1 MKKQFGLPLMLASA
15 LAFSACS
22 SDDVAE
28 NGNGS
33 LTDFT
38 NGGYV
43 KMAINMPTVKSSEGA
58 FKGVNDGYQDG
69 TPEEYAVNNTTV
81 IMFQGNNEN
90 DAIFHSAYSINN
102 ITDTWNPELA
112 PNGQISS
119 ILQLTK
125 KVNEPAIGSNL
136 YALVVVN
143 HNGLL
148 EVGTDH
154 TLKVNTVGFT
164 GNFTDFKNKLA
175 TAADVSGTN
184 FSGAGKGLFM
194 ANAPLSK
201 GTGGTAKSDGPVTTL
216 VNLSSKVY
224 PSESQAEAAPAAHI
238 YIERGVAK
246 VTFINPKKDAS
257 FTTDAFSNG
266 KGVATV
272 TYTMDGWNL
281 DITNRSSYL
290 VRHVDPTWNAYQTN
304 IPAVSHGA
312 VTVTNPFRFVGHT
325 EVHDGLYRTYWAE
338 DPNYSSTPAAAF
350 NKVAGVDDINK
361 GFGSDK
367 PLYCLENTF
376 NVDNQNQDA
385 TTRAIVRV
393 KVKINGT
400 EGDFYTVN
408 GGKTTLY
415 SQANLDNLVKNA
427 IITNA
432 DVVYAN
438 GGTAPNAADITL
450 TYSATPN
457 TDGEVKVEGIDL
469 TLAGGTALSANA
481 KYTDILRDVNKTVK
495 NITKYA
501 GGYVYYPVRIKH
513 FGDELTPWAQ
523 AYDSHITTDVI
534 YPATDKEQRYLGRYG
549 VVRNN
554 WYELEVNSIK
564 GIGYAVIPPS
574 NKVPDDVL
582 DQYIS
587 VKINILSWA
596 KRVQKED
603 L

>member
-69 TPEEYAVNNTTV
+69 TPAEYEVKNTTV

-90 DAIFHSAYSINN
+90 DAIFHSAYN

-119 ILQLTK
+119 TLQLTK
-125 KVNEPAIGSNL
+125 KVNEAAIGSNL

-143 HNGLL
+143 NNGLL
-148 EVGTDH
+148 SVGPDH
-154 TLKVNTVGFT
+154 KLTVGSDDFT
-164 GNFTDFKNKLA
+164 GNFTEFKNKLA
-175 TAADVSGTN
+175 TATSVSGTD

-216 VNLSSKVY
+216 VNLTSDVY
-224 PSESQAEAAPAAHI
+224 PTATAAEAKPAAHI

-246 VTFINPKKDAS
+246 VTFVRPKTDAS

-281 DITNRSSYL
+281 DITNKSSFL
-290 VRHVDPTWNAYQTN
+290 VRHVNPDWNAYKTD
-304 IPAVSHGA
+304 ITG

-338 DPNYSSTPAAAF
+338 DPNYNSTPAGAF
-350 NKVAGVDDINK
+350 NTVTSVDDINK
-361 GFGSDK
+361 PFGEYK

-393 KVKINGT
+393 KVKINRT

-415 SQANLDNLVKNA
+415 SKDNLDNLVKNA

-432 DVVYAN
+432 DVVTAN
-438 GGTAPNAADITL
+438 GGTAPNATDITL
-450 TYSATPN
+450 SYSDLGDN
-457 TDGEVKVEGIDL
+457 VQKVDGI
-469 TLAGGTALSANA
+469 TLRLADGTFLSAKTN
-481 KYTDILRDVNKTVK
+481 YNSILTAVNDAVK
-495 NITKYA
+495 NITKYVD
-501 GGYVYYPVRIKH
+501 GYVYYPVRIKH

-523 AYDSHITTDVI
+523 AYDANITTGKI
-534 YPATDKEQRYLGRYG
+534 YPATKKEERYLGRYG

-564 GIGYAVIPPS
+564 GIGYAVIPPA
-574 NKVPDDVL
+574 NNVPDDVL

-596 KRVQKED
+596 KRTQSED

>member
-1 MKKQFGLPLMLASA
+1 MKKYFGLPLMLASA

-69 TPEEYAVNNTTV
+69 TPAEYEVKNTTV

-90 DAIFHSAYSINN
+90 DAIFHSAYN

-119 ILQLTK
+119 TLQLTK
-125 KVNEPAIGSNL
+125 KVNEAAIGSNL

-143 HNGLL
+143 NNGLL
-148 EVGTDH
+148 SVGPDH
-154 TLKVNTVGFT
+154 KLTVGSDDFT
-164 GNFTDFKNKLA
+164 GNFTEFKNKLA
-175 TAADVSGTN
+175 TATSVSGTD

-216 VNLSSKVY
+216 VNLTSDVY
-224 PSESQAEAAPAAHI
+224 PTATAAEAKPAAHI

-246 VTFINPKKDAS
+246 VTFVRPKTDAS

-281 DITNRSSYL
+281 DITNKSSFL
-290 VRHVDPTWNAYQTN
+290 VRHVNPDWNAYKTD
-304 IPAVSHGA
+304 ITG

-338 DPNYSSTPAAAF
+338 DPNYNSTPAGAF
-350 NKVAGVDDINK
+350 NTVTSVDDINK
-361 GFGSDK
+361 PFDEYK

-393 KVKINGT
+393 KVKINET

-415 SQANLDNLVKNA
+415 SKDNLDNLVKNA

-432 DVVYAN
+432 DVVTAN
-438 GGTAPNAADITL
+438 GGTAPNATDITL
-450 TYSATPN
+450 SYSDLGDN
-457 TDGEVKVEGIDL
+457 VQKVDGI
-469 TLAGGTALSANA
+469 TLRLADGTFLSAKTN
-481 KYTDILRDVNKTVK
+481 YNSILTAVNDAVK
-495 NITKYA
+495 NITKYVD
-501 GGYVYYPVRIKH
+501 GYVYYPVRIKH

-523 AYDSHITTDVI
+523 AYDANITTGKI
-534 YPATDKEQRYLGRYG
+534 YPATKKEERYLGRYG

-564 GIGYAVIPPS
+564 GIGYAVIPPA
-574 NKVPDDVL
+574 NNVPDDVL

-596 KRVQKED
+596 KRTQSED

>member
-58 FKGVNDGYQDG
+58 FKGVNDSYQDG
-69 TPEEYAVNNTTV
+69 TPDEYAVNNTTV

-90 DAIFHSAYSINN
+90 DAIFHSAYN
-102 ITDTWNPELA
+102 ITKAWTPQPA

-164 GNFTDFKNKLA
+164 GNFTDFKNEVA
-175 TAADVSGTN
+175 TAANVSGTN

-216 VNLSSKVY
+216 VNLSSDVY
-224 PSESQAEAAPAAHI
+224 PTETAAEAAPAAHI

-246 VTFINPKKDAS
+246 VTFINPKTDAS

-266 KGVATV
+266 KGVANV
-272 TYTMDGWNL
+272 TYTMDGWSL
-281 DITNRSSYL
+281 DITNKESFL
-290 VRHVDPTWNAYQTN
+290 VRHVNPNWNAYKTD
-304 IPAVSHGA
+304 IPAVSPVP
-312 VTVTNPFRFVGHT
+312 VTVANPFRFVGHT
-325 EVHDGLYRTYWAE
+325 EVHDDLYRTYWAE

-350 NKVAGVDDINK
+350 NKVAGVADINK

-432 DVVYAN
+432 DVVAAN
-438 GGTAPNAADITL
+438 GRTAPTATAINL
-450 TYSATPN
+450 SYSTPDAN
-457 TDGEVKVEGIDL
+457 NVQTVDGIDL
-469 TLAGGTALSANA
+469 TLADGTLLSSKTN
-481 KYTDILRDVNKTVK
+481 YNNILTAVNDAVK
-495 NITKYA
+495 NITKYVD
-501 GGYVYYPVRIKH
+501 GYVYYPVRIKH

-523 AYDSHITTDVI
+523 AYDANITTGKI
-534 YPATDKEQRYLGRYG
+534 YPATNKEERYLGRYG

-564 GIGYAVIPPS
+564 GIGYAVIPPA
-574 NKVPDDVL
+574 NNVPDDVL

-596 KRVQKED
+596 KRKQSEK

>member
-22 SDDVAE
+22 SDDVADT
-28 NGNGS
+28 GNGS

-90 DAIFHSAYSINN
+90 DAIFHSAYN
-102 ITDTWNPELA
+102 ITDTWNPALT

-119 ILQLTK
+119 ILKLTK

-143 HNGLL
+143 NNGLL
-148 EVGTDH
+148 SVGPDH
-154 TLKVNTVGFT
+154 KLTVGSDDFT

-175 TAADVSGTN
+175 TATSVSGTD
-184 FSGAGKGLFM
+184 FSGAGLFM

-216 VNLSSKVY
+216 VNLTSDVS
-224 PSESQAEAAPAAHI
+224 PTATAAEAKPAAHI

-246 VTFINPKKDAS
+246 VTFVRPKTDAS

-281 DITNRSSYL
+281 DITNKSSFL
-290 VRHVDPTWNAYQTN
+290 VRHVNPDWNAYKTD
-304 IPAVSHGA
+304 ITG

-325 EVHDGLYRTYWAE
+325 EVHDVLYRTYWAE
-338 DPNYSSTPAAAF
+338 DPNYNSTPAGAF
-350 NKVAGVDDINK
+350 NTVTSVDDINK
-361 GFGSDK
+361 PFGEYN

-393 KVKINGT
+393 KVTIDGVA
-400 EGDFYTVN
+400 GDFYTVN

-415 SQANLDNLVKNA
+415 SKTNLDNLVKNA

-432 DVVYAN
+432 DVVTAN
-438 GGTAPNAADITL
+438 GGTAPNATDITL
-450 TYSATPN
+450 RYSAAPDAN
-457 TDGEVKVEGIDL
+457 GEVKVEGIDL
-469 TLAGGTALSANA
+469 TGVDLSANA
-481 KYTDILRDVNKTVK
+481 VKYNAILTAVNNTVK
-495 NITKYA
+495 NITKYVN
-501 GGYVYYPVRIKH
+501 GYVYYPVRIKH

-523 AYDSHITTDVI
+523 AYDANITTVKI
-534 YPATDKEQRYLGRYG
+534 YPATNKEERYLGRYG

-564 GIGYAVIPPS
+564 GIGYAVIPPA
-574 NKVPDDVL
+574 NNVPDDVL

-596 KRVQKED
+596 KRSQSED

>member
-58 FKGVNDGYQDG
+58 FKGVNDDYQDG
-69 TPEEYAVNNTTV
+69 TPDEYAVNNTTV

-90 DAIFHSAYSINN
+90 DAIFHSAYDINK
-102 ITDTWNPELA
+102 TWTTNPV
-112 PNGQISS
+112 NGQISS
-119 ILQLTK
+119 TLQLTK
-125 KVNEPAIGSNL
+125 KVNEAAIGSNL

-143 HNGLL
+143 NNGLL
-148 EVGTDH
+148 SVGTDH
-154 TLKVNTVGFT
+154 KLTVNGSGFT
-164 GNFTDFKNKLA
+164 GNFTDFKNELA
-175 TAADVSGTN
+175 TAADVSGTK
-184 FSGAGKGLFM
+184 FSGTGEGLFM

-201 GTGGTAKSDGPVTTL
+201 GTGGTAESGGPVTTL
-216 VNLSSKVY
+216 VNLTTNVY
-224 PSESQAEAAPAAHI
+224 PTDTEANNHPAAHI

-246 VTFINPKKDAS
+246 VTFVNRKIDAS

-281 DITNRSSYL
+281 DITNKSSFL
-290 VRHVDPTWNAYQTN
+290 VRHVNPAWNAYQTD
-304 IPAVSHGA
+304 IPTVSHGS
-312 VTVTNPFRFVGHT
+312 VTVANPYRFVGHT
-325 EVHDGLYRTYWAE
+325 AVKDDLYRTYWAE

-361 GFGSDK
+361 EFGPDK

-376 NVDNQNQDA
+376 DVDRQNQDA

-432 DVVYAN
+432 DVVTAN
-438 GGTAPNAADITL
+438 GGTAPNAAAITL
-450 TYSATPN
+450 RYSAAPDAN
-457 TDGEVKVEGIDL
+457 GEVKVEGIDL
-469 TLAGGTALSANA
+469 TGVDLSADAVKYNA
-481 KYTDILRDVNKTVK
+481 ILTAVNNTVK
-495 NITKYA
+495 NITKYVN
-501 GGYVYYPVRIKH
+501 GYVYYPVRIKH

-523 AYDSHITTDVI
+523 AYDANITTGKI
-534 YPATDKEQRYLGRYG
+534 YPDTNKEQRYLGRYG

-564 GIGYAVIPPS
+564 GIGYAVIPPA
-574 NKVPDDVL
+574 NNVPDDVL

-596 KRVQKED
+596 RRKQSEK

>member
-22 SDDVAE
+22 SDDVAD

-69 TPEEYAVNNTTV
+69 TPAEYEVKNTTV

-90 DAIFHSAYSINN
+90 DAIFHSAYN
-102 ITDTWNPELA
+102 ITDTWNPALT

-119 ILQLTK
+119 ILKLTK

-143 HNGLL
+143 NNGLL
-148 EVGTDH
+148 SVGPDH
-154 TLKVNTVGFT
+154 KLTVGSDNFT

-175 TAADVSGTN
+175 TATSVSGTD
-184 FSGAGKGLFM
+184 FSGAGLFM

-216 VNLSSKVY
+216 VNLTSDVY
-224 PSESQAEAAPAAHI
+224 PTATAAEAKPAAHI

-246 VTFINPKKDAS
+246 VTFVNPKKDAK

-281 DITNRSSYL
+281 DITNKSSYL

-338 DPNYSSTPAAAF
+338 DPNYSSTPAGAF
-350 NKVAGVDDINK
+350 NKVAGVADINK

-415 SQANLDNLVKNA
+415 SKDNLDNLVKNA
-427 IITNA
+427 IITNS
-432 DVVYAN
+432 DVVAAN
-438 GGTAPNAADITL
+438 HGAPNAADITL
-450 TYSATPN
+450 RYSAAPDAN
-457 TDGEVKVEGIDL
+457 GEVKVEGIDL
-469 TLAGGTALSANA
+469 TGVDLSADAVKYNA
-481 KYTDILRDVNKTVK
+481 ILTAVNNTVK

-523 AYDSHITTDVI
+523 AYDANITTNKI
-534 YPATDKEQRYLGRYG
+534 YPATDKEIRYLGRYG

-554 WYELEVNSIK
+554 WYELEVSKIK
-564 GIGYAVIPPS
+564 GIGYAVIPPA
-574 NKVPDDVL
+574 NNVPDDVL

-596 KRVQKED
+596 RRSQSEE

>member
-58 FKGVNDGYQDG
+58 FKGKNDDYQDG
-69 TPEEYAVNNTTV
+69 TPDEYAVNNTTV

-90 DAIFHSAYSINN
+90 EAIFHSAYN
-102 ITDTWNPELA
+102 ITNAWTPELA
-112 PNGQISS
+112 PKGQISS

-175 TAADVSGTN
+175 TAENVSGTKI
-184 FSGAGKGLFM
+184 SGTGLFM

-216 VNLSSKVY
+216 VNLSYKVY
-224 PSESQAEAAPAAHI
+224 PTETAAEAAPAAHI

-246 VTFINPKKDAS
+246 VTFINPKTDEK
-257 FTTDAFSNG
+257 FKTDAFSNG
-266 KGVATV
+266 QGVVPV
-272 TYTMDGWNL
+272 TYTMDGWSL
-281 DITNRSSYL
+281 DITNKESFL
-290 VRHVDPTWNAYQTN
+290 VRHVNPNWNAYKTD
-304 IPAVSHGA
+304 IPAVSPIP
-312 VTVTNPFRFVGHT
+312 VTVLNPFRFVGHT

-338 DPNYSSTPAAAF
+338 DPNYSPTPSATF
-350 NKVAGVDDINK
+350 NKVTDVAKINK
-361 GFGSDK
+361 DFGTDK
-367 PLYCLENTF
+367 PQYCLENTF

-393 KVKINGT
+393 KVKINGA

-432 DVVYAN
+432 DVVAAN

-450 TYSATPN
+450 TYS
-457 TDGEVKVEGIDL
+457 TDPDSKGEVKVEGIDL
-469 TLAGGTALSANA
+469 TLTGGAALSADA
-481 KYTDILRDVNKTVK
+481 VKYSAILTAVNNTVK
-495 NITKYA
+495 NITKYV
-501 GGYVYYPVRIKH
+501 GGYV
-513 FGDELTPWAQ
+513 
-523 AYDSHITTDVI
+523 ITLYVS
-534 YPATDKEQRYLGRYG
+534 
-549 VVRNN
+549 
-554 WYELEVNSIK
+554 SIS
-564 GIGYAVIPPS
+564 AM
-574 NKVPDDVL
+574 N
-582 DQYIS
+582 
-587 VKINILSWA
+587 
-596 KRVQKED
+596 
-603 L
+603 

>member
-69 TPEEYAVNNTTV
+69 TPAEYEVKNTTV

-90 DAIFHSAYSINN
+90 DAIFHSAYN

-119 ILQLTK
+119 TLQLTK
-125 KVNEPAIGSNL
+125 KVNEAAIGSNL

-143 HNGLL
+143 NNGLL
-148 EVGTDH
+148 SVGPDH
-154 TLKVNTVGFT
+154 KLTVGSDDFT
-164 GNFTDFKNKLA
+164 GNFTEFKNKLA
-175 TAADVSGTN
+175 TATSVSGTD

-216 VNLSSKVY
+216 VNLTSDVY
-224 PSESQAEAAPAAHI
+224 PTATAAEAKPAAHI

-246 VTFINPKKDAS
+246 VTFVRPKTDAS

-281 DITNRSSYL
+281 DITNKSSFL
-290 VRHVDPTWNAYQTN
+290 VRHVNPDWNAYKTD
-304 IPAVSHGA
+304 ITG

-338 DPNYSSTPAAAF
+338 DPNYNSTPAGAF
-350 NKVAGVDDINK
+350 NTVTSVDDINK
-361 GFGSDK
+361 PFGEYK

-415 SQANLDNLVKNA
+415 SKDNLDNLVKNA

-432 DVVYAN
+432 DVVTAN
-438 GGTAPNAADITL
+438 GGTAPNATDITL
-450 TYSATPN
+450 SYSDLGDN
-457 TDGEVKVEGIDL
+457 VQKVDGI
-469 TLAGGTALSANA
+469 TLRLADGTFLSAKTN
-481 KYTDILRDVNKTVK
+481 YNSILTAVNDAVK
-495 NITKYA
+495 NITKYVD
-501 GGYVYYPVRIKH
+501 GYVYYPVRIKH

-523 AYDSHITTDVI
+523 AYDANITTGKI
-534 YPATDKEQRYLGRYG
+534 YPATKKEERYLGRYG

-564 GIGYAVIPPS
+564 GIGYAVIPPA
-574 NKVPDDVL
+574 NNVPDDVL

-596 KRVQKED
+596 KRSQSED

>member
-58 FKGVNDGYQDG
+58 FKGANDSYQDG
-69 TPEEYAVNNTTV
+69 TAAEYEVKNTTV
-81 IMFQGNNEN
+81 ILFQGNNEN
-90 DAIFHSAYSINN
+90 DAIFHSAYN
-102 ITDTWNPELA
+102 ITDTWNPALT

-119 ILQLTK
+119 ILKLTK

-143 HNGLL
+143 NNGLL
-148 EVGTDH
+148 SVGTDH
-154 TLKVNTVGFT
+154 KLTVGSDDFT

-175 TAADVSGTN
+175 TATSVSGTD
-184 FSGAGKGLFM
+184 FSGAGLFM

-216 VNLSSKVY
+216 VNLTSNVY
-224 PSESQAEAAPAAHI
+224 PTATAAEAQPAAHI

-246 VTFINPKKDAS
+246 VTFVNPKKDAK

-281 DITNRSSYL
+281 DITNKSSYL

-304 IPAVSHGA
+304 IPSVSHGA

-325 EVHDGLYRTYWAE
+325 VVHDGLYRTYWAE
-338 DPNYSSTPAAAF
+338 DPNYSSTPAGAF
-350 NKVAGVDDINK
+350 NKVTGVDDINK
-361 GFGSDK
+361 PFGEYN

-393 KVKINGT
+393 KVKIDGA

-432 DVVYAN
+432 DVVTAN
-438 GGTAPNAADITL
+438 GETAPNAADITL
-450 TYSATPN
+450 RYSAAPDAN
-457 TDGEVKVEGIDL
+457 GEVKVEGIDL
-469 TLAGGTALSANA
+469 TGVALSANA
-481 KYTDILRDVNKTVK
+481 KYTDILTAVNNTVK
-495 NITKYA
+495 NITKYV

-523 AYDSHITTDVI
+523 AYDANITTGKI
-534 YPATDKEQRYLGRYG
+534 YPDADKEQRYLGRYG

-587 VKINILSWA
+587 VKINVLSWA
-596 KRVQKED
+596 KRVQRED

>member
-58 FKGVNDGYQDG
+58 FKGANDDYKDG

-90 DAIFHSAYSINN
+90 DAIFHSAYN
-102 ITDTWNPELA
+102 ITKAWTPELA

-119 ILQLTK
+119 TLQLTK
-125 KVNEPAIGSNL
+125 KVNEAAIGSNL

-143 HNGLL
+143 NNGLL
-148 EVGTDH
+148 SVGADH
-154 TLKVNTVGFT
+154 KLTVGSDDFT

-175 TAADVSGTN
+175 TATSVSGTD
-184 FSGAGKGLFM
+184 FSGAGLFM

-216 VNLSSKVY
+216 VNLSSDVY
-224 PSESQAEAAPAAHI
+224 PTETAAEAAPAAHI

-246 VTFINPKKDAS
+246 VTFVNRKIDEN

-266 KGVATV
+266 KGVVPV

-281 DITNRSSYL
+281 DITNTKSYL
-290 VRHVDPTWNAYQTN
+290 VRHVESSWNAYKTDI
-304 IPAVSHGA
+304 IPTTGA
-312 VTVTNPFRFVGHT
+312 IANPFRFVGHT
-325 EVHDGLYRTYWAE
+325 AVKDNLYRTYWAE

-350 NKVAGVDDINK
+350 NKVAGVADINK

-415 SQANLDNLVKNA
+415 SKDNLDNLVKNA
-427 IITNA
+427 IITNG
-432 DVVYAN
+432 DVVAAN
-438 GGTAPNAADITL
+438 GRTAPTATAINL
-450 TYSATPN
+450 SYSTPDAN
-457 TDGEVKVEGIDL
+457 NVQTVDGIDL
-469 TLAGGTALSANA
+469 TLADGTLLSSKTN
-481 KYTDILRDVNKTVK
+481 YNNILTAVNDAVK
-495 NITKYA
+495 NITKYV

-523 AYDSHITTDVI
+523 AYDANITTGKI
-534 YPATDKEQRYLGRYG
+534 YPAANKEERYLGRYG

-564 GIGYAVIPPS
+564 GIGYAVIPPANS
-574 NKVPDDVL
+574 VPDDVL

-587 VKINILSWA
+587 VKINVLSWA
-596 KRVQKED
+596 KRKQSEK

>member
-58 FKGVNDGYQDG
+58 FKGVNDDYQDG
-69 TPEEYAVNNTTV
+69 TPDEYAVNNTTV

-90 DAIFHSAYSINN
+90 DAIFHSAYN

-175 TAADVSGTN
+175 TAENVSGTKI
-184 FSGAGKGLFM
+184 SGTGLFM

-216 VNLSSKVY
+216 VNLSSDVY
-224 PSESQAEAAPAAHI
+224 PTETAAEAAPAAHI

-246 VTFINPKKDAS
+246 VTFINPKTDAN
-257 FTTDAFSNG
+257 FTTAAFSNG
-266 KGVATV
+266 KGVANV
-272 TYTMDGWNL
+272 TYTMDGWSL
-281 DITNRSSYL
+281 DITNKESFL
-290 VRHVDPTWNAYQTN
+290 VRHVNPNWNAYKTD
-304 IPAVSHGA
+304 IPAVSPIPF
-312 VTVTNPFRFVGHT
+312 TVANPFRFVGHT

-338 DPNYSSTPAAAF
+338 DPNYSPTPSATF
-350 NKVAGVDDINK
+350 NKVTDVAKINK
-361 GFGSDK
+361 DFGTDK
-367 PLYCLENTF
+367 PQYCLENTF

-393 KVKINGT
+393 KVKINGA

-415 SQANLDNLVKNA
+415 SQENLDNLVKNA

-432 DVVYAN
+432 DVVTAN
-438 GGTAPNAADITL
+438 GGTAPNAAAITL
-450 TYSATPN
+450 RYSAAPDAN
-457 TDGEVKVEGIDL
+457 GEVKVEGIDL
-469 TLAGGTALSANA
+469 TGVDLSANV

-495 NITKYA
+495 NITKYV

-523 AYDSHITTDVI
+523 AYDNSITTGKI
-534 YPATDKEQRYLGRYG
+534 YPATNKEERYLGRYG

-554 WYELEVNSIK
+554 WYELEVSKIK

-574 NKVPDDVL
+574 KGIPDDVL

-596 KRVQKED
+596 RRSQSEE

>member
-69 TPEEYAVNNTTV
+69 TPAEYEVKNTTV

-90 DAIFHSAYSINN
+90 DAIFHSAYN

-119 ILQLTK
+119 TLQLTK
-125 KVNEPAIGSNL
+125 KVNEAAIGSNL

-143 HNGLL
+143 NNGLL
-148 EVGTDH
+148 SVGPDH
-154 TLKVNTVGFT
+154 KLTVGSDDFT
-164 GNFTDFKNKLA
+164 GNFTEFKNKLA
-175 TAADVSGTN
+175 TATSVSGTD
-184 FSGAGKGLFM
+184 FSGAGLFM

-216 VNLSSKVY
+216 VNLTSDVY
-224 PSESQAEAAPAAHI
+224 PTATAAEAKPAAHI

-246 VTFINPKKDAS
+246 VTFVRPKTDAS

-281 DITNRSSYL
+281 DITNKSSFL
-290 VRHVDPTWNAYQTN
+290 VRHVNPDWNAYKTD
-304 IPAVSHGA
+304 ITG

-338 DPNYSSTPAAAF
+338 DPNYNSTPAGAF
-350 NKVAGVDDINK
+350 NTVTSVDDINK
-361 GFGSDK
+361 PFGEYN

-393 KVKINGT
+393 KVKIDGVA
-400 EGDFYTVN
+400 GDFYTVN

-432 DVVYAN
+432 DVVTAN
-438 GGTAPNAADITL
+438 GGTAPNAAAITL
-450 TYSATPN
+450 RYSAAPDAN
-457 TDGEVKVEGIDL
+457 GEVKVEGIDL
-469 TLAGGTALSANA
+469 TGVDLSADAVKYNA
-481 KYTDILRDVNKTVK
+481 ILDAVNKTVK
-495 NITKYA
+495 NITKYVD
-501 GGYVYYPVRIKH
+501 GYVYYPVRIKH

-523 AYDSHITTDVI
+523 AYDANITTGKI
-534 YPATDKEQRYLGRYG
+534 YPATKKEERYLGRYG

-564 GIGYAVIPPS
+564 GIGYAVIPPA
-574 NKVPDDVL
+574 NNVPDDVL

-596 KRVQKED
+596 KRSQSED

>member
-43 KMAINMPTVKSSEGA
+43 KMTINMPTVKSSEGA
-58 FKGVNDGYQDG
+58 FKGVNDDYQDG
-69 TPEEYAVNNTTV
+69 TPDEYAVNNTTV

-90 DAIFHSAYSINN
+90 DAIFHSAYN

-175 TAADVSGTN
+175 TAENVSGTKI
-184 FSGAGKGLFM
+184 SGTGLFM

-216 VNLSSKVY
+216 VNLSSDVY
-224 PSESQAEAAPAAHI
+224 PTETAAEAAPAAHI

-246 VTFINPKKDAS
+246 VTFINPKTDAN
-257 FTTDAFSNG
+257 FTTAAFSNG
-266 KGVATV
+266 KGVANV
-272 TYTMDGWNL
+272 TYTMDGWSL
-281 DITNRSSYL
+281 DITNKESFL
-290 VRHVDPTWNAYQTN
+290 VRHVNPNWNAYKTD
-304 IPAVSHGA
+304 IPAVSPIP
-312 VTVTNPFRFVGHT
+312 VTVANPFRFVGHT

-338 DPNYSSTPAAAF
+338 DPNYSPTPSATF
-350 NKVAGVDDINK
+350 NKVTDVAKINK
-361 GFGSDK
+361 DFGTDK
-367 PLYCLENTF
+367 PQYCLENTF

-393 KVKINGT
+393 KVKINGA

-415 SQANLDNLVKNA
+415 SQENLDNLVKNA

-432 DVVYAN
+432 DVVTAN
-438 GGTAPNAADITL
+438 GGTAPNAAAITL
-450 TYSATPN
+450 RYSAAPDAN
-457 TDGEVKVEGIDL
+457 GEVKVEGIDL
-469 TLAGGTALSANA
+469 TGVDLSANV

-495 NITKYA
+495 NITKYV

-523 AYDSHITTDVI
+523 AYDNSITTGKI
-534 YPATDKEQRYLGRYG
+534 YPATNKEERYLGRYG

-554 WYELEVNSIK
+554 WYELEVSKIK

-574 NKVPDDVL
+574 KGIPDDVL

-596 KRVQKED
+596 RRSQSEE

>member
-58 FKGVNDGYQDG
+58 FKGKNDDYQDG
-69 TPEEYAVNNTTV
+69 TAAEYEVKNTTV

-90 DAIFHSAYSINN
+90 DAIFHSAYN
-102 ITDTWNPELA
+102 ISDAWNSALA

-119 ILQLTK
+119 TLQLTK
-125 KVNEPAIGSNL
+125 KVNEAAIGSNL

-143 HNGLL
+143 NNGLL
-148 EVGTDH
+148 SVGADH
-154 TLKVNTVGFT
+154 KLTVGSDNFT

-175 TAADVSGTN
+175 TATSVSGTD
-184 FSGAGKGLFM
+184 FSGAGLFM

-201 GTGGTAKSDGPVTTL
+201 GTGGTVKSDGPVTTL
-216 VNLSSKVY
+216 VNLSSDVY
-224 PSESQAEAAPAAHI
+224 PTETAAEAAPAAHI

-246 VTFINPKKDAS
+246 VTFINPKTDAS

-266 KGVATV
+266 KGVVPV

-281 DITNRSSYL
+281 DITNKSSFL
-290 VRHVDPTWNAYQTN
+290 VRHVNPTWNAYQTD
-304 IPAVSHGA
+304 IVPTPGA
-312 VTVTNPFRFVGHT
+312 IANPFRFVGHT
-325 EVHDGLYRTYWAE
+325 EVHGGLYRTYWAE

-350 NKVAGVDDINK
+350 NKVAGVADINK

-432 DVVYAN
+432 DVVTAN
-438 GGTAPNAADITL
+438 GRTAPNAADITL
-450 TYSATPN
+450 RYSATPDAN
-457 TDGEVKVEGIDL
+457 GEVTVEGIDL
-469 TLAGGTALSANA
+469 TLAGGTALSAES
-481 KYTDILRDVNKTVK
+481 KYGDILTAVNNTVK
-495 NITKYA
+495 NITKYV

-523 AYDSHITTDVI
+523 AYDANITTGVI
-534 YPATDKEQRYLGRYG
+534 YPATNKEERYLGRYG

-564 GIGYAVIPPS
+564 GIGYAVIPPY
-574 NKVPDDVL
+574 KTDPDDVL

>member
-58 FKGVNDGYQDG
+58 FKGANDDYQDG
-69 TPEEYAVNNTTV
+69 TPDEYDVKNTTV

-90 DAIFHSAYSINN
+90 DAIFHSAYD
-102 ITDTWNPELA
+102 ITKSWNPELA

-119 ILQLTK
+119 ILKLTK

-148 EVGTDH
+148 EVGADH
-154 TLKVNTVGFT
+154 TLKVNSVGFT
-164 GNFTDFKNKLA
+164 GNFTAFKNELA

-194 ANAPLSK
+194 ANAPLSQ
-201 GTGGTAKSDGPVTTL
+201 GTGGTAASGGPVTTL
-216 VNLSSKVY
+216 VNLTSDVY
-224 PSESQAEAAPAAHI
+224 PTEAAAEAKPAAYI
-238 YIERGVAK
+238 YVERGVAK
-246 VTFINPKKDAS
+246 VTFVNPKKDAK

-281 DITNRSSYL
+281 DITNKSSFL
-290 VRHVDPTWNAYQTN
+290 VRHVNPTWNAYSTDI
-304 IPAVSHGA
+304 IPATGA
-312 VTVTNPFRFVGHT
+312 IAKPFRFVGHT

-338 DPNYSSTPAAAF
+338 DPNYSSTPTDVF
-350 NKVAGVDDINK
+350 NKVTDVADIDK
-361 GFGSDK
+361 SFGIDK

-376 NVDNQNQDA
+376 DVDNQKQDA

-415 SQANLDNLVKNA
+415 SKENLDNLVKNA
-427 IITNA
+427 IITNS
-432 DVVYAN
+432 DVVDAN
-438 GGTAPNAADITL
+438 SGTAPDATTITLSYSDLGDNVQKVDGITL
-450 TYSATPN
+450 TLA
-457 TDGEVKVEGIDL
+457 DGTLLSSKTNYNNIL
-469 TLAGGTALSANA
+469 TA
-481 KYTDILRDVNKTVK
+481 VNDAVK
-495 NITKYA
+495 NITKYVD
-501 GGYVYYPVRIKH
+501 GYVYYPVRIKH

-523 AYDSHITTDVI
+523 AYDSDITTGVI
-534 YPATDKEQRYLGRYG
+534 YPATKKEERYLGRYG

-554 WYELEVNSIK
+554 WYELEVNKIK

-596 KRVQKED
+596 KRSQSEE

>member
-58 FKGVNDGYQDG
+58 FKGANDDYKDG
-69 TPEEYAVNNTTV
+69 KPEEYAVNNTTV

-90 DAIFHSAYSINN
+90 DAIFHSAYN

-175 TAADVSGTN
+175 TAENVSGTKI
-184 FSGAGKGLFM
+184 SGTGLFM

-216 VNLSSKVY
+216 VNLSSDVY
-224 PSESQAEAAPAAHI
+224 PTETAAEAAPAAHI

-246 VTFINPKKDAS
+246 VTFVNPKTDAK
-257 FTTDAFSNG
+257 FTTAAFSNG
-266 KGVATV
+266 KGVANV
-272 TYTMDGWNL
+272 TYTMDGWSL
-281 DITNRSSYL
+281 DITNKESFL
-290 VRHVDPTWNAYQTN
+290 VRHVNPNWNAYKTD
-304 IPAVSHGA
+304 IPAVSPIP
-312 VTVTNPFRFVGHT
+312 VTVANPFRFVGHT

-338 DPNYSSTPAAAF
+338 DPNYSSTPAAF
-350 NKVAGVDDINK
+350 NKVAGVADINK

-415 SQANLDNLVKNA
+415 SQENLDKLVKNA

-432 DVVYAN
+432 DVVTAN
-438 GGTAPNAADITL
+438 GGTAPTETAINL
-450 TYSATPN
+450 SYSTPDAN
-457 TDGEVKVEGIDL
+457 NVQEVDGIIL
-469 TLAGGTALSANA
+469 TLADGSLLSSKTNYNNILTA
-481 KYTDILRDVNKTVK
+481 VNDAVK
-495 NITKYA
+495 NITKYV

-523 AYDSHITTDVI
+523 AYDTNITTGKI
-534 YPATDKEQRYLGRYG
+534 YPATNKEERYLGRYG

-564 GIGYAVIPPS
+564 GIGYAVIPPA
-574 NKVPDDVL
+574 NNVPDDVL

-596 KRVQKED
+596 KRSQSED

>member
-22 SDDVAE
+22 SDDVADT
-28 NGNGS
+28 GNGS

-69 TPEEYAVNNTTV
+69 TPAEYEVKNTTV

-90 DAIFHSAYSINN
+90 DAIFHSAYN

-119 ILQLTK
+119 ILKLTK

-143 HNGLL
+143 NNGLL
-148 EVGTDH
+148 SVGPDH
-154 TLKVNTVGFT
+154 KLTVGSDDFT

-175 TAADVSGTN
+175 TATSVSGTD
-184 FSGAGKGLFM
+184 FSGAGLFM

-216 VNLSSKVY
+216 VNLTSDVY
-224 PSESQAEAAPAAHI
+224 PTATAAEAKPAAHI

-246 VTFINPKKDAS
+246 VTFVRPKTDAS

-281 DITNRSSYL
+281 DITNKSSFL
-290 VRHVDPTWNAYQTN
+290 VRHVNPDWNAYKTD
-304 IPAVSHGA
+304 ITG

-338 DPNYSSTPAAAF
+338 DPNYNSTPAGAF
-350 NKVAGVDDINK
+350 NTVTSVDDINK
-361 GFGSDK
+361 PFGEYN

-393 KVKINGT
+393 KVKIDGVA
-400 EGDFYTVN
+400 GDFYTVN

-432 DVVYAN
+432 DVVTAN
-438 GGTAPNAADITL
+438 GGTAPNAAAITL
-450 TYSATPN
+450 RYSAAPDAN
-457 TDGEVKVEGIDL
+457 GEVKVEGIDL
-469 TLAGGTALSANA
+469 TGVDLSADAVKYNA
-481 KYTDILRDVNKTVK
+481 ILDAVNKTVK
-495 NITKYA
+495 NITKYVD
-501 GGYVYYPVRIKH
+501 GYVYYPVRIKH

-523 AYDSHITTDVI
+523 AYDANITTGKI
-534 YPATDKEQRYLGRYG
+534 YPATKKEERYLGRYG

-564 GIGYAVIPPS
+564 GIGYAVIPPA
-574 NKVPDDVL
+574 NNVPDDVL

-596 KRVQKED
+596 KRVQRED

>member
-33 LTDFT
+33 LKDFT

-58 FKGVNDGYQDG
+58 FKGANDDYQDG
-69 TPEEYAVNNTTV
+69 TPDEYDVKNTTV

-90 DAIFHSAYSINN
+90 DAIFHSAYD
-102 ITDTWNPELA
+102 ITKSWNPELA
-112 PNGQISS
+112 NGQISS

-154 TLKVNTVGFT
+154 TLKVNSVGFT
-164 GNFTDFKNKLA
+164 GNFTAFKNEFA
-175 TAADVSGTN
+175 TATSESATN
-184 FSGAGKGLFM
+184 FSGNGLFM

-216 VNLSSKVY
+216 VNLTSDVY
-224 PSESQAEAAPAAHI
+224 PTEAAAEAKPAAYI
-238 YIERGVAK
+238 YVERGVAK
-246 VTFINPKKDAS
+246 VTFVNPKKDEK

-266 KGVATV
+266 KGVAAV
-272 TYTMDGWNL
+272 TYTMDGWSL
-281 DITNRSSYL
+281 DITNKNSYL
-290 VRHVDPTWNAYQTN
+290 VRHVNPDWNAYSTDI
-304 IPAVSHGA
+304 IPTTGA
-312 VTVTNPFRFVGHT
+312 IEKPFRFVGHK

-338 DPNYSSTPAAAF
+338 DPNYRSTPTDAF
-350 NKVAGVDDINK
+350 YKVTDVANINK
-361 GFGSDK
+361 DFGIDK
-367 PLYCLENTF
+367 PQYCLENTF

-415 SQANLDNLVKNA
+415 SKDNLDNLVKNA

-432 DVVYAN
+432 DVVTAN

-457 TDGEVKVEGIDL
+457 TDGEVKVERIDL
-469 TLAGGTALSANA
+469 TLAGGTALSADAVKYNA
-481 KYTDILRDVNKTVK
+481 ILTAVNKTVK
-495 NITKYA
+495 NITKYVD
-501 GGYVYYPVRIKH
+501 GYVYYPVRIKH

-523 AYDSHITTDVI
+523 AYDSDITTRVI
-534 YPATDKEQRYLGRYG
+534 YPATKKEERYLGRYG

-554 WYELEVNSIK
+554 WYELEVNKIK

-574 NKVPDDVL
+574 KNVPDDVL

>member
-58 FKGVNDGYQDG
+58 FKGVNDDYQDG
-69 TPEEYAVNNTTV
+69 TPDEYAVNNTTV

-90 DAIFHSAYSINN
+90 DAIFHSAYN

-216 VNLSSKVY
+216 VNLSYKVY
-224 PSESQAEAAPAAHI
+224 PTETAAEAAPAAHI

-246 VTFINPKKDAS
+246 VTFINPKTDEK
-257 FTTDAFSNG
+257 FKTDAFSNG
-266 KGVATV
+266 QGVVPV
-272 TYTMDGWNL
+272 TYTMDGWSL
-281 DITNRSSYL
+281 DITNKESFL
-290 VRHVDPTWNAYQTN
+290 VRHVNPNWNAYKTD
-304 IPAVSHGA
+304 IPAVSPIP
-312 VTVTNPFRFVGHT
+312 VTVLNPFRFVGHT

-338 DPNYSSTPAAAF
+338 DPNYSPTPSATF
-350 NKVAGVDDINK
+350 NKVTDVAKINK
-361 GFGSDK
+361 DFGTDK
-367 PLYCLENTF
+367 PQYCLENTF

-393 KVKINGT
+393 KVKINGA

-432 DVVYAN
+432 DVVTAN

-450 TYSATPN
+450 TYS
-457 TDGEVKVEGIDL
+457 TDPDANGEVKVEGITL
-469 TLAGGTALSANA
+469 TLAGGAALSADA
-481 KYTDILRDVNKTVK
+481 VKYSAILTAVNNTVK
-495 NITKYA
+495 NITKYV

-523 AYDSHITTDVI
+523 AYDANITTGKI
-534 YPATDKEQRYLGRYG
+534 YPATNKEERYLGRYG

-564 GIGYAVIPPS
+564 GIGYAVIPPANS
-574 NKVPDDVL
+574 VPDDVL

-596 KRVQKED
+596 KRSQRED

>member
-69 TPEEYAVNNTTV
+69 TPDEYDVKNTTV

-90 DAIFHSAYSINN
+90 DAIFHSAYD
-102 ITDTWNPELA
+102 ITKSWNPELA

-143 HNGLL
+143 NNGLL
-148 EVGTDH
+148 SVGADH
-154 TLKVNTVGFT
+154 KLTVGSDNFT
-164 GNFTDFKNKLA
+164 GNFTEFKNKLA
-175 TAADVSGTN
+175 TATSVSGTD
-184 FSGAGKGLFM
+184 FSGAGLFM

-281 DITNRSSYL
+281 DITNKSSYL

-338 DPNYSSTPAAAF
+338 DPNYSSTPAGAF
-350 NKVAGVDDINK
+350 NKVAGVADINK

-415 SQANLDNLVKNA
+415 SKDNLDNLVKNA
-427 IITNA
+427 IITNS
-432 DVVYAN
+432 DVVAAN
-438 GGTAPNAADITL
+438 HGAPNAADITL
-450 TYSATPN
+450 RYSAAPDAN
-457 TDGEVKVEGIDL
+457 GEVKVEGIDL
-469 TLAGGTALSANA
+469 TGVDLSADAVKYNA
-481 KYTDILRDVNKTVK
+481 ILTAVNKTVK

-523 AYDSHITTDVI
+523 AYDANITTGKI
-534 YPATDKEQRYLGRYG
+534 YPATDKEIRYLGRYG

-554 WYELEVNSIK
+554 WYELEVSKIK
-564 GIGYAVIPPS
+564 GIGYAVIPPA
-574 NKVPDDVL
+574 NNVPDDVL

-596 KRVQKED
+596 RRSQSEE

>member
-58 FKGVNDGYQDG
+58 FKGVNDDYQDG
-69 TPEEYAVNNTTV
+69 TPDEYAVNNTTV

-90 DAIFHSAYSINN
+90 DAIFHSAYD
-102 ITDTWNPELA
+102 ITKAWTPQPA

-125 KVNEPAIGSNL
+125 KVNETAIGSNL

-164 GNFTDFKNKLA
+164 GNFTDFKNELA
-175 TAADVSGTN
+175 TAENVSGTKI
-184 FSGAGKGLFM
+184 SGTGLFM

-216 VNLSSKVY
+216 VNLSSDVY
-224 PSESQAEAAPAAHI
+224 PTETAAEAAPAAHI

-246 VTFINPKKDAS
+246 VTFINPKTDAS

-266 KGVATV
+266 KGVANV
-272 TYTMDGWNL
+272 TYTMDGWSL
-281 DITNRSSYL
+281 DITNKESFL
-290 VRHVDPTWNAYQTN
+290 VRHVNPNWNAYKTD
-304 IPAVSHGA
+304 IPAVSPVP
-312 VTVTNPFRFVGHT
+312 VTVANPFRFVGHT

-350 NKVAGVDDINK
+350 NKVAGVADINK

-432 DVVYAN
+432 DVVTAN
-438 GGTAPNAADITL
+438 GGAPDAAAITL
-450 TYSATPN
+450 RYSAAPDAN
-457 TDGEVKVEGIDL
+457 GEVKVEGIEL
-469 TLAGGTALSANA
+469 TLPGGKALSADT
-481 KYTDILRDVNKTVK
+481 KYNDILTAVNKTVK
-495 NITKYA
+495 NITKYVD
-501 GGYVYYPVRIKH
+501 GYVYYPVRIKH

-523 AYDSHITTDVI
+523 AYDANITTGKI
-534 YPATDKEQRYLGRYG
+534 YPATNKEERYLGRYG

-564 GIGYAVIPPS
+564 GIGYAVIPPA
-574 NKVPDDVL
+574 NNVPDDVL

-596 KRVQKED
+596 KRKQSEK

>member
-69 TPEEYAVNNTTV
+69 TPAEYEVKNTTV

-90 DAIFHSAYSINN
+90 DAIFHSAYN

-119 ILQLTK
+119 TLQLTK
-125 KVNEPAIGSNL
+125 KVNEAAIGSNL

-143 HNGLL
+143 NNGLL
-148 EVGTDH
+148 SVGPDH
-154 TLKVNTVGFT
+154 KLTVGSDDFT
-164 GNFTDFKNKLA
+164 GNFTEFKNKLA
-175 TAADVSGTN
+175 TATSVSGTD

-216 VNLSSKVY
+216 VNLTSDVY
-224 PSESQAEAAPAAHI
+224 PTATAAEAKPAAHI

-246 VTFINPKKDAS
+246 VTFVRPKTDAS

-281 DITNRSSYL
+281 DITNKSSFL
-290 VRHVDPTWNAYQTN
+290 VRHVNPDWNAYKTD
-304 IPAVSHGA
+304 ITG

-338 DPNYSSTPAAAF
+338 DPNYNSTPAGAF
-350 NKVAGVDDINK
+350 NTVTSVDDINK
-361 GFGSDK
+361 PFGEYK

-415 SQANLDNLVKNA
+415 SKDNLDNLVKNA

-432 DVVYAN
+432 DVVTAN
-438 GGTAPNAADITL
+438 GGTAPNATDITL
-450 TYSATPN
+450 SYSDLGDN
-457 TDGEVKVEGIDL
+457 VQKVDGI
-469 TLAGGTALSANA
+469 TLRLADGTFLSAKTN
-481 KYTDILRDVNKTVK
+481 YNSILTAVNDAVK
-495 NITKYA
+495 NITKYVD
-501 GGYVYYPVRIKH
+501 GYVYYPVRIKH

-523 AYDSHITTDVI
+523 AYDANITTGKI
-534 YPATDKEQRYLGRYG
+534 YPATKKEERYLGRYG

-564 GIGYAVIPPS
+564 GIGYAVIPPA
-574 NKVPDDVL
+574 NNVPDDVL

>member
-1 MKKQFGLPLMLASA
+1 
-15 LAFSACS
+15 
-22 SDDVAE
+22 
-28 NGNGS
+28 
-33 LTDFT
+33 
-38 NGGYV
+38 
-43 KMAINMPTVKSSEGA
+43 
-58 FKGVNDGYQDG
+58 
-69 TPEEYAVNNTTV
+69 
-81 IMFQGNNEN
+81 
-90 DAIFHSAYSINN
+90 
-102 ITDTWNPELA
+102 
-112 PNGQISS
+112 
-119 ILQLTK
+119 
-125 KVNEPAIGSNL
+125 
-136 YALVVVN
+136 
-143 HNGLL
+143 
-148 EVGTDH
+148 
-154 TLKVNTVGFT
+154 
-164 GNFTDFKNKLA
+164 
-175 TAADVSGTN
+175 
-184 FSGAGKGLFM
+184 M

-266 KGVATV
+266 VGVATV

-281 DITNRSSYL
+281 DITNKKSYL

-304 IPAVSHGA
+304 IPAVSPVP

-325 EVHDGLYRTYWAE
+325 EVHDGLFRTYWAE
-338 DPNYSSTPAAAF
+338 DPNYSSTPTGAF
-350 NKVAGVDDINK
+350 NKVTGVADIDK
-361 GFGSDK
+361 SFGTDK

-376 NVDNQNQDA
+376 DVANQNQDA

-415 SQANLDNLVKNA
+415 SQENLDNLVKNA
-427 IITNA
+427 IITNS
-432 DVVYAN
+432 DVKAAN

-450 TYSATPN
+450 RYSAAPDAN
-457 TDGEVKVEGIDL
+457 GEVKVEDIDL
-469 TLAGGTALSANA
+469 TLTGGAALSADAVKYNA
-481 KYTDILRDVNKTVK
+481 ILTAVNNTVK

-523 AYDSHITTDVI
+523 AYDANITTGKI
-534 YPATDKEQRYLGRYG
+534 YPTTDKEIRYLGRYG

-554 WYELEVNSIK
+554 WYELEVSKIK

-574 NKVPDDVL
+574 KGIPDDVL

-596 KRVQKED
+596 RRSQSEE

>member
-58 FKGVNDGYQDG
+58 FKGANDSYQDG
-69 TPEEYAVNNTTV
+69 TAAEYEVKNTTV
-81 IMFQGNNEN
+81 ILFQGNNEN
-90 DAIFHSAYSINN
+90 DAIFHSAYN
-102 ITDTWNPELA
+102 ITDTWNPALT

-119 ILQLTK
+119 ILKLTK

-143 HNGLL
+143 NNGLL
-148 EVGTDH
+148 SVGTDH
-154 TLKVNTVGFT
+154 KLTVGSDDFT

-175 TAADVSGTN
+175 TATSVSGTD
-184 FSGAGKGLFM
+184 FSGAGLFM

-216 VNLSSKVY
+216 VNLTSNVY
-224 PSESQAEAAPAAHI
+224 PTATAAEAQPAAHI

-246 VTFINPKKDAS
+246 VTFVNPKKDAK

-281 DITNRSSYL
+281 DITNKSSYL

-304 IPAVSHGA
+304 IPSVSHGA

-325 EVHDGLYRTYWAE
+325 VVHDGLYRTYWAE
-338 DPNYSSTPAAAF
+338 DPNYGSTPAGAF
-350 NKVAGVDDINK
+350 NKVTGVDDINK
-361 GFGSDK
+361 PFGEYN

-393 KVKINGT
+393 KVKIDGA

-432 DVVYAN
+432 DVVTAN
-438 GGTAPNAADITL
+438 GETAPNAADITL
-450 TYSATPN
+450 RYSAAPDAN
-457 TDGEVKVEGIDL
+457 GEVKVEGIDL
-469 TLAGGTALSANA
+469 TGVALSANA
-481 KYTDILRDVNKTVK
+481 KYTDILTAVNNTVK
-495 NITKYA
+495 NITKYV

-523 AYDSHITTDVI
+523 AYDANITTGKI
-534 YPATDKEQRYLGRYG
+534 YPDADKEQRYLGRYG

>member
-58 FKGVNDGYQDG
+58 FKGANDKYQDG
-69 TPEEYAVNNTTV
+69 TEAEYEVKNTTV

-90 DAIFHSAYSINN
+90 DAIFHSAYN
-102 ITDTWNPELA
+102 ITDTWNPALT

-119 ILQLTK
+119 ILKLTK

-143 HNGLL
+143 NNGLL
-148 EVGTDH
+148 SVGPDH
-154 TLKVNTVGFT
+154 KLTVGSDDFT

-175 TAADVSGTN
+175 TATSVSGTD
-184 FSGAGKGLFM
+184 FSGAGLFM

-216 VNLSSKVY
+216 VNLTSDVY
-224 PSESQAEAAPAAHI
+224 PTATAAEAKPAAHI

-246 VTFINPKKDAS
+246 VTFVRPKTDAS

-281 DITNRSSYL
+281 DITNKSSFL
-290 VRHVDPTWNAYQTN
+290 VRHVNPDWNAYKTD
-304 IPAVSHGA
+304 ITG

-338 DPNYSSTPAAAF
+338 DPNYNSTPAGAF
-350 NKVAGVDDINK
+350 NTVTSVDDINK
-361 GFGSDK
+361 PFGEYN

-393 KVKINGT
+393 KVKIDGVA
-400 EGDFYTVN
+400 GDFYTVN

-415 SQANLDNLVKNA
+415 SKDNLDNLVKNA
-427 IITNA
+427 IITNSA
-432 DVVYAN
+432 VVAAN
-438 GGTAPNAADITL
+438 NGHAPIATAINL
-450 TYSATPN
+450 SYSTPDAN
-457 TDGEVKVEGIDL
+457 NVQTVDGIVL
-469 TLAGGTALSANA
+469 TLADGTLLSSKTNYNDILSAVNA
-481 KYTDILRDVNKTVK
+481 AVK
-495 NITKYA
+495 NITKYVN
-501 GGYVYYPVRIKH
+501 GYVYYPVRIKH

-523 AYDSHITTDVI
+523 AYDANITTGKI
-534 YPATDKEQRYLGRYG
+534 YPATKKEERYLGRYG

-554 WYELEVNSIK
+554 WYELEVNKIK

-596 KRVQKED
+596 KRSQSEE

>member
-22 SDDVAE
+22 SDDVAD

-58 FKGVNDGYQDG
+58 FKGVNDDYQDG
-69 TPEEYAVNNTTV
+69 TPNEYTVNNTTV

-90 DAIFHSAYSINN
+90 DAIFHSAYN

-266 KGVATV
+266 VGVATV

-281 DITNRSSYL
+281 DITNKKSYL

-304 IPAVSHGA
+304 IPAVSPVP

-325 EVHDGLYRTYWAE
+325 EVHDGLFRTYWAE
-338 DPNYSSTPAAAF
+338 DPNYSCTPTGAF
-350 NKVAGVDDINK
+350 NKVTGVADIDK
-361 GFGSDK
+361 SFGTDK

-376 NVDNQNQDA
+376 DVANQNQDA

-415 SQANLDNLVKNA
+415 SQENLDNLVKNA
-427 IITNA
+427 IITNS
-432 DVVYAN
+432 DVKAAN

-450 TYSATPN
+450 RYSAAPDAN
-457 TDGEVKVEGIDL
+457 GEVKVEGIDL
-469 TLAGGTALSANA
+469 TLTGGAALSADAVKYNA
-481 KYTDILRDVNKTVK
+481 ILTAVNNTVK

-523 AYDSHITTDVI
+523 AYDANITTGKI
-534 YPATDKEQRYLGRYG
+534 YPTTDKEIRYLGRYG

-554 WYELEVNSIK
+554 WYELEVSKIK

-574 NKVPDDVL
+574 KGIPDDVL

-596 KRVQKED
+596 RRSQSEE

>member
-1 MKKQFGLPLMLASA
+1 MRKQFGLPLMLASA

-58 FKGVNDGYQDG
+58 FKGVNDDYQDV
-69 TPEEYAVNNTTV
+69 TPNEYTVNNTTV

-90 DAIFHSAYSINN
+90 DAIFHSAYN
-102 ITDTWNPELA
+102 ISDTWNSA
-112 PNGQISS
+112 TTPNGQISS
-119 ILQLTK
+119 TLKLTK
-125 KVNEPAIGSNL
+125 KVNEAAIGSNL

-143 HNGLL
+143 NNGLL
-148 EVGTDH
+148 SVGADH
-154 TLKVNTVGFT
+154 KLTVGSDNFT
-164 GNFTDFKNKLA
+164 GNFTEFKNKLA
-175 TAADVSGTN
+175 TATSVSGTD
-184 FSGAGKGLFM
+184 FSGAGLFM

-216 VNLSSKVY
+216 VNLTSDVY
-224 PSESQAEAAPAAHI
+224 PTATAAEAKPAAHI

-246 VTFINPKKDAS
+246 VTFINPKTDAS

-266 KGVATV
+266 KGVVPV

-281 DITNRSSYL
+281 DITNKSSFL
-290 VRHVDPTWNAYQTN
+290 VRHVNPTWNAYQTD
-304 IPAVSHGA
+304 IVPTTGA
-312 VTVTNPFRFVGHT
+312 IANPFRFVGHT
-325 EVHDGLYRTYWAE
+325 EVHGGLYRTYWAE
-338 DPNYSSTPAAAF
+338 DPNYNPTPAAAF
-350 NKVAGVDDINK
+350 NKVAGVADINK
-361 GFGSDK
+361 PFGEYN

-393 KVKINGT
+393 KVKIDGA

-415 SQANLDNLVKNA
+415 SKTNLDNLVKNA

-432 DVVYAN
+432 DVVTAN
-438 GGTAPNAADITL
+438 GGAPDAAAITL
-450 TYSATPN
+450 RYSAAPDAN
-457 TDGEVKVEGIDL
+457 GEVKVEGIDL
-469 TLAGGTALSANA
+469 TLPGGKALSADT
-481 KYTDILRDVNKTVK
+481 KYNDILTAVNKTVK
-495 NITKYA
+495 NITKYVD
-501 GGYVYYPVRIKH
+501 GYVYYPVRIKH

-523 AYDSHITTDVI
+523 AYDSDITTGVI
-534 YPATDKEQRYLGRYG
+534 YPATKKEERYLGRYG

-564 GIGYAVIPPS
+564 SIGYAVIPPA

-596 KRVQKED
+596 KRSQSED

>member
-58 FKGVNDGYQDG
+58 FKGANDDYQDG
-69 TPEEYAVNNTTV
+69 TPDEYDVKNTTV

-90 DAIFHSAYSINN
+90 DAIFHSAYD
-102 ITDTWNPELA
+102 ITKSWNPELA

-119 ILQLTK
+119 ILKLTK

-148 EVGTDH
+148 EVGADH
-154 TLKVNTVGFT
+154 TLKVNSVGFT
-164 GNFTDFKNKLA
+164 GNFTAFKNELA

-194 ANAPLSK
+194 ANAPLSQ
-201 GTGGTAKSDGPVTTL
+201 GTGGTAASGGPVTTL
-216 VNLSSKVY
+216 VNLTSDVY
-224 PSESQAEAAPAAHI
+224 PTEAAAEAKPAAYI
-238 YIERGVAK
+238 YVERGVAK
-246 VTFINPKKDAS
+246 VTFVNPKKDAK

-281 DITNRSSYL
+281 DITNKSSFL
-290 VRHVDPTWNAYQTN
+290 VRHVNPTWNAYSTDI
-304 IPAVSHGA
+304 IPATGA
-312 VTVTNPFRFVGHT
+312 IAKPFRFVGHT

-338 DPNYSSTPAAAF
+338 DPNYSSTPTDVF
-350 NKVAGVDDINK
+350 NKVTDVADIDK
-361 GFGSDK
+361 SFGIDK

-376 NVDNQNQDA
+376 DVDNQKQDA

-415 SQANLDNLVKNA
+415 SKENLDNLVKNA
-427 IITNA
+427 IITNS
-432 DVVYAN
+432 DVVDAN
-438 GGTAPNAADITL
+438 SGTAPDATTITLSYSDLGDNVQKVDDITL
-450 TYSATPN
+450 TLA
-457 TDGEVKVEGIDL
+457 DGTLLSSKTNYNNIL
-469 TLAGGTALSANA
+469 TA
-481 KYTDILRDVNKTVK
+481 VNDAVK
-495 NITKYA
+495 NITKYVD
-501 GGYVYYPVRIKH
+501 GYVYYPVRIKH

-523 AYDSHITTDVI
+523 AYDSDITTGVI
-534 YPATDKEQRYLGRYG
+534 YPATKKEERYLGRYG

-554 WYELEVNSIK
+554 WYELEVNKIK

-596 KRVQKED
+596 KRSQSEE

>member
-58 FKGVNDGYQDG
+58 FKGKNDDYQDG
-69 TPEEYAVNNTTV
+69 TPDEYAVNNTTV

-90 DAIFHSAYSINN
+90 DAIFHSAYDINK
-102 ITDTWNPELA
+102 TWTTNPV
-112 PNGQISS
+112 NGQISS
-119 ILQLTK
+119 TLQLTK
-125 KVNEPAIGSNL
+125 KVNEAAIGSNL

-143 HNGLL
+143 NNGLL
-148 EVGTDH
+148 SVGADH
-154 TLKVNTVGFT
+154 KLTVNGSGFT
-164 GNFTDFKNKLA
+164 GNFTDFKNELA
-175 TAADVSGTN
+175 TAADVSGTK
-184 FSGAGKGLFM
+184 FSGTGEGLFM

-201 GTGGTAKSDGPVTTL
+201 GTGGTAESGGPVTTL
-216 VNLSSKVY
+216 VNLTTNVY
-224 PSESQAEAAPAAHI
+224 PTDTEANNHPAAHI

-246 VTFINPKKDAS
+246 VTFINPKTNENFK
-257 FTTDAFSNG
+257 TDAFSNG
-266 KGVATV
+266 KGVVPV

-281 DITNRSSYL
+281 DITNKSSFL
-290 VRHVDPTWNAYQTN
+290 VRHVNPAWNAYQTD
-304 IPAVSHGA
+304 IPTVSHGS
-312 VTVTNPFRFVGHT
+312 VTVANPYRFVGHT
-325 EVHDGLYRTYWAE
+325 AVKDDLYRTYWAE

-350 NKVAGVDDINK
+350 NKVPGVDDINK

-376 NVDNQNQDA
+376 DVDRQNQDA

-432 DVVYAN
+432 DVVTAN
-438 GGTAPNAADITL
+438 GRIAPNAADITL
-450 TYSATPN
+450 RYSATPDAN
-457 TDGEVKVEGIDL
+457 GEVTVEGIDL
-469 TLAGGTALSANA
+469 TLAGGTALSAEA
-481 KYTDILRDVNKTVK
+481 KYGDILTAVNNTVK
-495 NITKYA
+495 NITKYV

-523 AYDSHITTDVI
+523 AYDANITTGVI
-534 YPATDKEQRYLGRYG
+534 YPATNKEERYLGRYG

-554 WYELEVNSIK
+554 WYVLEVNSIK
-564 GIGYAVIPPS
+564 GIGYAVIPPY
-574 NKVPDDVL
+574 KTDPDDVL

>member
-58 FKGVNDGYQDG
+58 FKGVNDDYQDG
-69 TPEEYAVNNTTV
+69 TPDEYAVNNTTV

-90 DAIFHSAYSINN
+90 DAIFHSAYN

-154 TLKVNTVGFT
+154 KLKVNTVGFT

-175 TAADVSGTN
+175 PAENGSGTKI
-184 FSGAGKGLFM
+184 SGTGLFM

-201 GTGGTAKSDGPVTTL
+201 GAGGTAKSDGPVTTL
-216 VNLSSKVY
+216 VNLSYKVY
-224 PSESQAEAAPAAHI
+224 PTETAAEAAPAAHI

-246 VTFINPKKDAS
+246 VTFINPKTDEK
-257 FTTDAFSNG
+257 FKTDAFSNG
-266 KGVATV
+266 QGVVPV
-272 TYTMDGWNL
+272 TYTMDGWSL
-281 DITNRSSYL
+281 DITNKESFL
-290 VRHVDPTWNAYQTN
+290 VRHVNPNWNAYKTD
-304 IPAVSHGA
+304 IPAVSPIP
-312 VTVTNPFRFVGHT
+312 VTVANPFRFVGHT

-338 DPNYSSTPAAAF
+338 DPNYSPTPSATF
-350 NKVAGVDDINK
+350 NKVTDVAKINK
-361 GFGSDK
+361 DFGTDK
-367 PLYCLENTF
+367 PQYCLENTF

-393 KVKINGT
+393 KVKINGA

-432 DVVYAN
+432 DVVTAN

-450 TYSATPN
+450 TYS
-457 TDGEVKVEGIDL
+457 TDPDANGEVKVEGITL
-469 TLAGGTALSANA
+469 TLAGGMALSANA
-481 KYTDILRDVNKTVK
+481 KYTDILTAVNSAVK
-495 NITKYA
+495 NITKYV

-523 AYDSHITTDVI
+523 AYDANITTGKI
-534 YPATDKEQRYLGRYG
+534 YPATNKEERYLGRYG

-574 NKVPDDVL
+574 KGIPDDVL

-596 KRVQKED
+596 KRKQSED

>member
-58 FKGVNDGYQDG
+58 FKGANDDYQDG
-69 TPEEYAVNNTTV
+69 TPDEYDVKNTTV

-90 DAIFHSAYSINN
+90 DAIFHSAYD
-102 ITDTWNPELA
+102 ITKSWNPELA

-119 ILQLTK
+119 ILKLTK

-148 EVGTDH
+148 EVGADH
-154 TLKVNTVGFT
+154 TLKVNSVGFT
-164 GNFTDFKNKLA
+164 GNFTAFKNELA

-194 ANAPLSK
+194 ANAPLSQ
-201 GTGGTAKSDGPVTTL
+201 GTGGTAASGGPVTTL
-216 VNLSSKVY
+216 VNLTSDVY
-224 PSESQAEAAPAAHI
+224 PTEAAAEAKPAAYI
-238 YIERGVAK
+238 YVERGVAK
-246 VTFINPKKDAS
+246 VTFVNPKKDAK

-281 DITNRSSYL
+281 DITNKSSFL
-290 VRHVDPTWNAYQTN
+290 VRHVNPTWNAYSTDI
-304 IPAVSHGA
+304 IPATGA
-312 VTVTNPFRFVGHT
+312 IAKPFRFVGHT

-338 DPNYSSTPAAAF
+338 DPNYRSTPTDVF
-350 NKVAGVDDINK
+350 NKVTDVADIDK
-361 GFGSDK
+361 SFGIDK

-376 NVDNQNQDA
+376 DVDNQKQDA

-415 SQANLDNLVKNA
+415 SKENLDNLVKNA
-427 IITNA
+427 IITNS
-432 DVVYAN
+432 DVVDAN
-438 GGTAPNAADITL
+438 SGTAPDATTITLSYSDLGDNVQKVDGITL
-450 TYSATPN
+450 TLA
-457 TDGEVKVEGIDL
+457 DGTLLSSKTNYNNIL
-469 TLAGGTALSANA
+469 TA
-481 KYTDILRDVNKTVK
+481 VNDAVK
-495 NITKYA
+495 NITKYVD
-501 GGYVYYPVRIKH
+501 GYVYYPVRIKH

-523 AYDSHITTDVI
+523 AYDSDITTGVI
-534 YPATDKEQRYLGRYG
+534 YPATKKEERYLGRYG

-554 WYELEVNSIK
+554 WYELEVNKIK

-596 KRVQKED
+596 KRSQSEE

>member
-58 FKGVNDGYQDG
+58 FKGVNDGYKDG
-69 TPEEYAVNNTTV
+69 IPAEYEVKNTTV

-90 DAIFHSAYSINN
+90 DAIFHSAYN

-112 PNGQISS
+112 SNGQISS
-119 ILQLTK
+119 ILKLTK

-154 TLKVNTVGFT
+154 TLKVNSVGFT
-164 GNFTDFKNKLA
+164 GNFTAFKNELA
-175 TAADVSGTN
+175 TATSTGTE
-184 FSGAGKGLFM
+184 FSKTGLFM

-201 GTGGTAKSDGPVTTL
+201 GTGGTAASGGPVTTL

-224 PSESQAEAAPAAHI
+224 PSVSQAEAAPAAHI

-246 VTFINPKKDAS
+246 VTFVNPKTDAS

-281 DITNRSSYL
+281 DITNKSSYL
-290 VRHVDPTWNAYQTN
+290 VRHVNPTWNAYQTN
-304 IPAVSHGA
+304 IPAVSPVP

-338 DPNYSSTPAAAF
+338 DPNYSSTPTGAF
-350 NKVAGVDDINK
+350 NKVTDVADIDK
-361 GFGSDK
+361 PFGEYH

-376 NVDNQNQDA
+376 DVDNQNQDA

-415 SQANLDNLVKNA
+415 SQENLDNLVKNA
-427 IITNA
+427 IITNS
-432 DVVYAN
+432 DVVAAN
-438 GGTAPNAADITL
+438 GRTAPNAADITL

-469 TLAGGTALSANA
+469 TLVGGTALSANV

-523 AYDSHITTDVI
+523 AYDSDITTGVI

>member
-1 MKKQFGLPLMLASA
+1 MKKQLGLPLMLASA

-58 FKGVNDGYQDG
+58 FKGANDDYQDG
-69 TPEEYAVNNTTV
+69 TPDEYDVKNTTV

-90 DAIFHSAYSINN
+90 DAIFHSAYD
-102 ITDTWNPELA
+102 ITKSWNPELA

-119 ILQLTK
+119 ILKLTK

-148 EVGTDH
+148 EVGADH
-154 TLKVNTVGFT
+154 TLKVNSVGFT
-164 GNFTDFKNKLA
+164 GNFTAFKNELA

-194 ANAPLSK
+194 ANAPLSQ
-201 GTGGTAKSDGPVTTL
+201 GTGGTAASGGPVTTL
-216 VNLSSKVY
+216 VNLTSDVY
-224 PSESQAEAAPAAHI
+224 PTEAAAEAKPAAYI
-238 YIERGVAK
+238 YVERGVAK
-246 VTFINPKKDAS
+246 VTFVNPKKDAK

-281 DITNRSSYL
+281 DITNKSSFL
-290 VRHVDPTWNAYQTN
+290 VRHVNPTWNAYSTDI
-304 IPAVSHGA
+304 IPATGA
-312 VTVTNPFRFVGHT
+312 IAKPFRFVGHT

-338 DPNYSSTPAAAF
+338 DPNYSSTPTDVF
-350 NKVAGVDDINK
+350 NKVTDVADIDK
-361 GFGSDK
+361 SFGIDK

-376 NVDNQNQDA
+376 DVDNQKQDA

-415 SQANLDNLVKNA
+415 SKENLDNLVKNA
-427 IITNA
+427 IITNS
-432 DVVYAN
+432 DVVDAN
-438 GGTAPNAADITL
+438 SGTAPDATTITLSYSDLGDNVQKVDGITL
-450 TYSATPN
+450 TLA
-457 TDGEVKVEGIDL
+457 DGTLLSSKTNYNNIL
-469 TLAGGTALSANA
+469 TA
-481 KYTDILRDVNKTVK
+481 VNDAVK
-495 NITKYA
+495 NITKYVD
-501 GGYVYYPVRIKH
+501 GYVYYPVRIKH

-523 AYDSHITTDVI
+523 AYDSDITTGVI
-534 YPATDKEQRYLGRYG
+534 YPATKKEERYLGRYG

-554 WYELEVNSIK
+554 WYELEVNKIK

-596 KRVQKED
+596 KRSQSEE

>member
-58 FKGVNDGYQDG
+58 FKGVNDDYKDG
-69 TPEEYAVNNTTV
+69 APEEYAVNNTTV

-102 ITDTWNPELA
+102 ITDPWKPELA

-175 TAADVSGTN
+175 TAENVSGTKI
-184 FSGAGKGLFM
+184 SGTGLFM

-216 VNLSSKVY
+216 VNLSSDVY
-224 PSESQAEAAPAAHI
+224 PTETAAEAAPAAHI

-246 VTFINPKKDAS
+246 VTFINPKTDAN
-257 FTTDAFSNG
+257 FTTAAFSNG
-266 KGVATV
+266 KGVANV
-272 TYTMDGWNL
+272 TYTMDGWSL
-281 DITNRSSYL
+281 DITNKESFL
-290 VRHVDPTWNAYQTN
+290 VRHVNPNWNAYKTD
-304 IPAVSHGA
+304 IPAVSPKP
-312 VTVTNPFRFVGHT
+312 VTVANPFRFVGHT

-338 DPNYSSTPAAAF
+338 DPNYSSTPAGAF
-350 NKVAGVDDINK
+350 NKVTDVAKINK
-361 GFGSDK
+361 DFGTDK
-367 PLYCLENTF
+367 PQYCLENTF

-415 SQANLDNLVKNA
+415 SQENLDNLVKNA

-432 DVVYAN
+432 DVVDAN
-438 GGTAPNAADITL
+438 GRTAPNAADITL
-450 TYSATPN
+450 TYS
-457 TDGEVKVEGIDL
+457 TDPDANGEVKVEGITL

-481 KYTDILRDVNKTVK
+481 KYTDILTAVNSAVK
-495 NITKYA
+495 NITKYV

-523 AYDSHITTDVI
+523 AYDATITTGKI
-534 YPATDKEQRYLGRYG
+534 YPATNKEERYLGRYG

-564 GIGYAVIPPS
+564 GIGYAVIPPAK
-574 NKVPDDVL
+574 NVPDDVL

>member
-58 FKGVNDGYQDG
+58 FKGANDDYQDG
-69 TPEEYAVNNTTV
+69 TPDEYDVKNTTV

-90 DAIFHSAYSINN
+90 DAIFHSAYD
-102 ITDTWNPELA
+102 ITKSWNPELA
-112 PNGQISS
+112 SNGQISS

-154 TLKVNTVGFT
+154 TLKVNSVGFT
-164 GNFTDFKNKLA
+164 GNFTAFKNEFA
-175 TAADVSGTN
+175 TATSVSATN
-184 FSGAGKGLFM
+184 FSGNGLFM

-216 VNLSSKVY
+216 VNLTSDVY
-224 PSESQAEAAPAAHI
+224 PTEAAAEAKPAAYI
-238 YIERGVAK
+238 YVERGVAK
-246 VTFINPKKDAS
+246 VTFVNPKKNEK

-266 KGVATV
+266 KGVAAV
-272 TYTMDGWNL
+272 TYTMDGWSL
-281 DITNRSSYL
+281 DITNKNSYL
-290 VRHVDPTWNAYQTN
+290 VRHVNPDWNAYSTD
-304 IPAVSHGA
+304 IVPTTGA
-312 VTVTNPFRFVGHT
+312 IAKPFRFVGHT

-338 DPNYSSTPAAAF
+338 DPNYRSTPTDAF
-350 NKVAGVDDINK
+350 YKVTDVANINK
-361 GFGSDK
+361 DFGIDK
-367 PLYCLENTF
+367 PQYCLENTF

-415 SQANLDNLVKNA
+415 SKDNLDNLVKNA

-432 DVVYAN
+432 DVVTAN

-457 TDGEVKVEGIDL
+457 TDGEVKVERIDL
-469 TLAGGTALSANA
+469 TLAGGTALSADAVKYNA
-481 KYTDILRDVNKTVK
+481 ILTAVNNTVK
-495 NITKYA
+495 NITKYV

-523 AYDSHITTDVI
+523 AYDSDITTGVI
-534 YPATDKEQRYLGRYG
+534 YPATKKEERYLGRYG

-564 GIGYAVIPPS
+564 GIGYAVIPPY
-574 NKVPDDVL
+574 KTDPDDVL

-587 VKINILSWA
+587 VRINVLSWA
-596 KRVQKED
+596 KRTQRED

>member
-28 NGNGS
+28 NCNGS

-58 FKGVNDGYQDG
+58 FKGVNDDYQDG
-69 TPEEYAVNNTTV
+69 TPNEYTVNNTTV

-90 DAIFHSAYSINN
+90 DAIFHSAYN
-102 ITDTWNPELA
+102 ISDTWNSA
-112 PNGQISS
+112 TTPNGQISS
-119 ILQLTK
+119 TLKLTK
-125 KVNEPAIGSNL
+125 KVNEAAIGSNL

-143 HNGLL
+143 NNGLL
-148 EVGTDH
+148 SVGADH
-154 TLKVNTVGFT
+154 KLTVGSDNFT
-164 GNFTDFKNKLA
+164 GNFTEFKNKLA
-175 TAADVSGTN
+175 TATSVSGTD
-184 FSGAGKGLFM
+184 FSGDGLFM

-216 VNLSSKVY
+216 VNLTSDVY
-224 PSESQAEAAPAAHI
+224 PTATAAEAKPAAHI

-266 KGVATV
+266 KGVVPV

-281 DITNRSSYL
+281 DITNKSSFL
-290 VRHVDPTWNAYQTN
+290 VRHVNPTWNAYQTD
-304 IPAVSHGA
+304 IVPTTGA
-312 VTVTNPFRFVGHT
+312 IANPFRFVGHT

-338 DPNYSSTPAAAF
+338 DPNYSSTPTGAF
-350 NKVAGVDDINK
+350 NKVTDVADIDK
-361 GFGSDK
+361 PFGEYH

-376 NVDNQNQDA
+376 DVDNQNQDA

-415 SQANLDNLVKNA
+415 SQENLDNLVKNA
-427 IITNA
+427 IITNS
-432 DVVYAN
+432 DVVAAN
-438 GGTAPNAADITL
+438 GRTAPNAADITL

-469 TLAGGTALSANA
+469 TLVGGTALSANV

-523 AYDSHITTDVI
+523 AYDSDITTGVI

-564 GIGYAVIPPS
+564 GIGYAMIPPS

>member
-58 FKGVNDGYQDG
+58 FKGKNDDYQDG
-69 TPEEYAVNNTTV
+69 TQDEYAVNNTTV

-90 DAIFHSAYSINN
+90 DAIFHSAYN
-102 ITDTWNPELA
+102 ITNAWTPELA

-175 TAADVSGTN
+175 TAENVSGTKI
-184 FSGAGKGLFM
+184 SGTGLFM

-216 VNLSSKVY
+216 VNLSSDVY
-224 PSESQAEAAPAAHI
+224 PTETAAEAAPAAHI

-246 VTFINPKKDAS
+246 VTFINPKTDAN
-257 FTTDAFSNG
+257 FTTAAFSNG
-266 KGVATV
+266 KGVANV
-272 TYTMDGWNL
+272 TYTMDGWSL
-281 DITNRSSYL
+281 DITNKESFL
-290 VRHVDPTWNAYQTN
+290 VRHVNPNWNAYKTD
-304 IPAVSHGA
+304 IPAVSPIP
-312 VTVTNPFRFVGHT
+312 VTVANPFRFVGHT

-338 DPNYSSTPAAAF
+338 DPNYSPTPSATF
-350 NKVAGVDDINK
+350 NKVTDVAKINK
-361 GFGSDK
+361 DFGTDK
-367 PLYCLENTF
+367 PQYCLENTF

-393 KVKINGT
+393 KVKINGA

-415 SQANLDNLVKNA
+415 SQENLDNLVKNA

-432 DVVYAN
+432 DVVTAN

-450 TYSATPN
+450 TYS
-457 TDGEVKVEGIDL
+457 TDPDANGEVKVEGITL
-469 TLAGGTALSANA
+469 TLAGGTALSADA
-481 KYTDILRDVNKTVK
+481 VKYSAILTAVNNTVK
-495 NITKYA
+495 NITKYV

-523 AYDSHITTDVI
+523 AYDTSISSTAI
-534 YPATDKEQRYLGRYG
+534 YPATNKEQRYLGRYG

-564 GIGYAVIPPS
+564 GIGYAVIPPA
-574 NKVPDDVL
+574 NNVPDDVL

-596 KRVQKED
+596 KRTQKED